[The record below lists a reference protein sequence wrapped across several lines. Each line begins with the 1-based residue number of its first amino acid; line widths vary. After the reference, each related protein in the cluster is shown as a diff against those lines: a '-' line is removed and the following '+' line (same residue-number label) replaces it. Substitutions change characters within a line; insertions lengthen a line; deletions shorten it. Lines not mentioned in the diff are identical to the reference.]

1 MQWQRSISI
10 SSVISNLFL
19 IIFLTS
25 SSQFSQVSFGV
36 SGMPSIRTLFRLDLS
51 SSSVNFSI
59 TKVGSKRSSSISLRS
74 VWTFL
79 ISFFT
84 FAKPSWSSSWVNS
97 RLLVISTTSCEILSR
112 RSLVFVSW
120 DLIISLTF
128 SWWSSN
134 SSLTIFLI
142 VSSKSSL
149 FSSVAGVV
157 GVAAAACRVLNE
169 IFGVAFNLLFNCYEP
184 TIFKLLTAKRLLIR
198 IFLLKN

>member
-1 MQWQRSISI
+1 MRWQGSISI

-97 RLLVISTTSCEILSR
+97 RLLVFSTTSCEILSR
-112 RSLVFVSW
+112 RSFVFVSW
-120 DLIISLTF
+120 DLIISLTL

-134 SSLTIFLI
+134 SSLHLLSRVSLHCFL
-142 VSSKSSL
+142 
-149 FSSVAGVV
+149 
-157 GVAAAACRVLNE
+157 
-169 IFGVAFNLLFNCYEP
+169 
-184 TIFKLLTAKRLLIR
+184 RLLG
-198 IFLLKN
+198 LLV